1 MDIDPKNAALFMVVV
16 VKAIVDY
23 LKQPLLN
30 TPKIVQWMIKH
41 NWAVEKEGGV
51 ELWWLPYVTFVLG
64 MGGTILFKIDIVSA
78 YLGTGVPAIARL
90 LLSGAVIGV
99 GSNILNDVASKIQ
112 RL

>member
-1 MDIDPKNAALFMVVV
+1 MDIDPKSAALFMAMV

-30 TPKIVQWMIKH
+30 TPKIVQWMLDH
-41 NWAVEKEGGV
+41 NWAVEKSDGV

-64 MGGTILFKIDIVSA
+64 MAGTMSFKIDIVSP
-78 YLGTGVPAIARL
+78 YLGISVPVIARL